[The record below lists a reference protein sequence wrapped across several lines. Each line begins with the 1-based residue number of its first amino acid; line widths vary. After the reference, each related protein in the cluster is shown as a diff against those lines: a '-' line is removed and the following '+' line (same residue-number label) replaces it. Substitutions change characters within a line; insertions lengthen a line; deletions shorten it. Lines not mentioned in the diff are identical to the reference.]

1 MKNNI
6 RAIKLL
12 NTMCPGYFIVV
23 FLKSVFNLLS
33 PYVSLYLSAEILD
46 EVAQY
51 QNLERLTVLAVS
63 AVLAVFLSSLI
74 GGWFEKIHS
83 DNEELIEKAEMALY
97 NEKALELD
105 YADIENPKTAE
116 LRRDIGNAKM
126 LGGRGLPYVR
136 MRVTG
141 IIEGTVNLIYALVLF
156 SELFRLIL
164 SAKADAVSI
173 SILLLILVSA
183 ACIILYKIKSET
195 IRSRLQSLLIHTWSD
210 GQRFDEFLDSY
221 TIGKDIRIYNQEKM
235 LLDIKKS
242 AMDEQLKISAKKSD
256 IDWIVDAVG
265 QVFSFLMQALTY
277 GCVII
282 YTIRGV
288 IGIGSLLKYVGSLN
302 QVISSVTN
310 LIEEFISLRGNR
322 EYLDKLFC
330 YLDIPSDTEDA
341 EKTGKKKTP
350 ITAEE
355 AMNGVFELKNVSFR
369 YPGSDVYALKNLSL
383 SFRMGN
389 RVAVVGL
396 NGSGKTTFIKLL
408 CRLYAP
414 TEGEILLNGVNIR
427 EYDLNQYLR
436 AFSVVFQDFTLL
448 PFKLGENVATD
459 ETYDSERVG
468 EILRRVGI
476 KYTDPEMYLYKNFDE
491 SGIEISGGEAQKIA
505 LARALYKNAPIMIL
519 DEPTAALDPRSEYEI
534 YTRFDEIAQNK
545 TVIYI
550 SHRLASCRFCDDILV
565 FDGGCLVQ
573 RGSHDELLTQEGQ
586 YHTLWTAQAQYYV
599 LSYTYENVSSYAA
612 RTSV

>member
-12 NTMCPGYFIVV
+12 NTMCPNYFIVV
-23 FLKSVFNLLS
+23 FLKSVFSLLS

-46 EVAQY
+46 EIAQAR
-51 QNLERLTVLAVS
+51 NLERLTVLAVS
-63 AVLAVFLSSLI
+63 AVLTVFLSSLI

-83 DNEELIEKAEMALY
+83 DHEELIEKEEMALY
-97 NEKALELD
+97 NVKALALD

-116 LRRDIGNAKM
+116 LRRDIGNAKL

-141 IIEGTVNLIYALVLF
+141 IIEGAVNLLYALVLF

-164 SAKADAVSI
+164 SAEIDAVSI

-183 ACIILYKIKSET
+183 AGIILYKIKSET
-195 IRSRLQSLLIHTWSD
+195 IRNRLQSRLIHTWSD

-221 TIGKDIRIYNQEKM
+221 AIGKDIRIYAQDKM
-235 LLDIKKS
+235 LLDIKK
-242 AMDEQLKISAKKSD
+242 AAADEKLKISAKKND
-256 IDWIVDAVG
+256 IDWIVDAIG
-265 QVFSFLMQALTY
+265 QIFSFFMQALTY
-277 GCVII
+277 GCVIF
-282 YTIRGV
+282 YTIRGI

-302 QVISSVTN
+302 RVISSITN
-310 LIEEFISLRGNR
+310 LIEEFIRLKGNR

-330 YLDIPSDTEDA
+330 YLDIPSDMEDV

-350 ITAEE
+350 ITPEE
-355 AMNGVFELKNVSFR
+355 AMDGVFVLKNVSFC
-369 YPGSDVYALKNLSL
+369 YPGSDGYALKNLSL
-383 SFRMGN
+383 SFRMGS
-389 RVAVVGL
+389 RMAVVGL

-414 TEGEILLNGVNIR
+414 TEGEILLNGVNIQ

-459 ETYDSERVG
+459 ETYDSERVR
-468 EILRRVGI
+468 EILHRVGI

-505 LARALYKNAPIMIL
+505 LARALYKNAPVMIL

-550 SHRLASCRFCDDILV
+550 SHRLASCRFCNDILV
-565 FDGGCLVQ
+565 FDDGYLVQ
-573 RGSHDELLTQEGQ
+573 RGSHEELIMQEGQ
-586 YHTLWTAQAQYYV
+586 KYHTLWNAQAQYYV
-599 LSYTYENVSSYAA
+599 
-612 RTSV
+612 